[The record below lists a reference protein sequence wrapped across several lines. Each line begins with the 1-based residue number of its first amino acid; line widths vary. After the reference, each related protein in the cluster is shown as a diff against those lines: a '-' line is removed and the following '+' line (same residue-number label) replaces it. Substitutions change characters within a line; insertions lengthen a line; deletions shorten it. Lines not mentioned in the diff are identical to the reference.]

1 MSQSD
6 NTNYDKWSTTLLPG
20 GKEPFSWHK
29 WEGGRINADTFG
41 NVCML
46 KKPHRNGPEIPTC
59 WRSVLVLWQGCSD
72 RWFEWHYP
80 LNIWVLQQRMLL
92 HITVHRLP
100 GLLTSPLP
108 LKWEVSMFKATL
120 WAVVKGSLKEHHH
133 SHCSTPFNLFLAKL
147 FWSVTQSCLCIWY
160 ILEQRGFSSTN
171 TRRIKRIIK
180 NKEIICCLSRWQR
193 WSQGKYQ

>member
-72 RWFEWHYP
+72 RWFEWHCP
-80 LNIWVLQQRMLL
+80 LNLWVLQQRMLL
-92 HITVHRLP
+92 HITVCRLP

-120 WAVVKGSLKEHHH
+120 WAVVKGSLKAAPPQPLQH
-133 SHCSTPFNLFLAKL
+133 TIQPFFGQTLLVCN
-147 FWSVTQSCLCIWY
+147 T
-160 ILEQRGFSSTN
+160 ILPLYLVHFRTAW
-171 TRRIKRIIK
+171 
-180 NKEIICCLSRWQR
+180 L
-193 WSQGKYQ
+193 